1 MRICNNHRGFVGLSV
16 KRPLKSL
23 LIGVLVALCFLACK
37 KNMPLDD
44 QSLAGQQMPDSIG
57 QALQEVRSI
66 TFPAGQVD
74 LIIDKPEN
82 NFVDVLLVYHGT
94 VWYDSLILNAA
105 YNTLEGYRRL
115 LTSNDMMLVSVAYP
129 EENLLFGD
137 NIAHSE
143 AALKWV
149 KDEADTAL
157 GIKVGKIFLSGHSQG
172 GYLVTRLN
180 TMHQTAGVVA
190 NGPGPLNLVF
200 RCQLE
205 ENGTIPS
212 GYVCTQLNNTYG
224 PTSQNPDAY
233 MARSLLEFTDGHLS
247 DILFVQGMNDSPIQ
261 MHSWPIFKTRL
272 ESCSDCAAIDFLEIP
287 NAGHSALYQTQ
298 IGKQA
303 FNTFIQARR

>member
-1 MRICNNHRGFVGLSV
+1 MRNDNNKRVFVGLKV
-16 KRPLKSL
+16 RRPFKVL
-23 LIGVLVALCFLACK
+23 LFLVIVGLGFFACK
-37 KNMPLDD
+37 KRTQLEDVP
-44 QSLAGQQMPDSIG
+44 LAGQQLPDSIG
-57 QALQEVRSI
+57 QAYQEVRNI
-66 TFPAGQVD
+66 KFPAGQVD

-149 KDEADTAL
+149 KEEADTAL

-180 TMHQTAGVVA
+180 TKHQTAGVVA

-205 ENGTIPS
+205 ENGALPS
-212 GYVCTQLNNTYG
+212 GYVCTLLNNTFG
-224 PTSQNPDAY
+224 TTSQNPDAY
-233 MARSLLEFTDGHLS
+233 MARSLLDFTDGQLS

-261 MHSWPIFKTRL
+261 MHSWPVFKTRL
-272 ESCSDCAAIDFLEIP
+272 ESCSDCAAVDFLEIP

-303 FNTFIQARR
+303 FNSFIQSRR